1 MNTGI
6 AYKSINQ
13 PETLSVA
20 DRIQIIKNNSDRF
33 HKCWINKNIKTGFF
47 VPIKPDDKNFNPD
60 TKTP

>member
-33 HKCWINKNIKTGFF
+33 HKCWINKNIKTVFV

-60 TKTP
+60 TKTT